1 MTLMHGK
8 AVRWILT
15 LVSWYAMTAS
25 SSAQGLVINEIMPA
39 NSITISDENGD
50 FPDWI
55 ELFNAGANTLS
66 LENYGLSD
74 IDSTSPKWTFPDLV
88 LDPGD
93 FLVVYASEKNRNA
106 PPLHWQTIINWGDE
120 WKYLVPTQEPPAEW
134 NTLAFNDQNW
144 NAGKSGFGYGDND
157 DSTQVPVTMSVYIR
171 KTFLIDDTGI
181 LEEAILHMDY
191 DDSFVAYLN
200 GKEVARGNI
209 GIPGVPPAFNQ
220 AADNYN
226 HEALIYRGLPPE
238 SFRIDSLHSLIREG
252 ENVLAIQVHNHSTGS
267 SDLTAIP
274 FFSIGSRIN
283 SGGDHPVPPLLP
295 IDSPLLHTNFKLD
308 AEGETVYLYDLSGTI
323 VDSIAC
329 QGMYTDLSS
338 GRYPD
343 GSGNLYYFQIATP
356 GESNGTTPY
365 TSISG
370 EPYFSSP
377 GGLFTTSVTV
387 YLTGKEADDTIYYTT
402 DGSEPSIYS
411 EEYAIGGIFIESTTV
426 LRARILEHGKI
437 PGRVVSHTYL
447 INPGN
452 TLPVISLT
460 TSPENLWDYYDGMY
474 VMGPNASQDFPHFG
488 ANFWQDW
495 EKPVHIELFEPD
507 GDVGFSIDAG
517 MKIFGG
523 WSRGL
528 PQKSLSL
535 FARSQYGYGTI
546 NYRIFYDKNIDQF
559 EAIVLRNS
567 GNDWNYS
574 MMRDG
579 MMTSLVRKMDID
591 LQAYRP
597 AEIYLN
603 GDYWGILNI
612 REKVN
617 EHFIASN
624 HNVNPDSID
633 LLEGNGWEIH
643 GSAGHYFTML
653 NFINNN
659 NMQLDENLKVVQ
671 SMMETDQFTRYQIS
685 QIYFDNRDW
694 PGNNIK
700 FWRPQTET
708 GRWRWIM
715 YDTDFG
721 FGIWD
726 PLKYNFNT
734 LAYALEPN
742 GPEWPNP
749 PWSTFLLRKLM
760 ENNRFKTDFI
770 NCFADHLN
778 TTFRPDKVKK
788 HILILKQNIEEEMHN
803 HLIRWGGNYSNWE
816 NEIQVMINFGN
827 FRVNYVRNHILNQF
841 SINGTFALN
850 MGINPAYAGK
860 VKVNTVLPER
870 YPWQGLY
877 FDHIPITLIPVPE
890 PGYRFTGWTGSSQST
905 EHQLTL
911 DVSADQQIT
920 ANFEPD
926 GSGLQY
932 IVINEINY
940 NSSDYFDT
948 GDWIE
953 IYNRGDSGRDITGWI
968 LKDSDDEH
976 QFIFPSPSH
985 IDADG
990 YLVVCRDDTAFVT
1003 LYPYVANCIG
1013 DFDFGLSSYGDCI
1026 RLYDDSLRLVDSVCY
1041 GVSSPWSPEPNGTG
1055 PSLELINPSVDNT
1068 LPEYWYASN
1077 TFGTPGAIN
1086 DSWSPLSIEE
1096 KEQEKRNDFD
1106 LLIYP
1111 NPFNSIATLQI
1122 YLEKEEHVRI
1132 SIHDITGRTVVVL
1145 YEGILINGFH
1155 QWNWDAT
1162 ASDGAR
1168 VSSGIYLIKAETK
1181 NNYLLNRIIYQR

>member
-1 MTLMHGK
+1 MVLQQGK
-8 AVRWILT
+8 GVCWILV
-15 LVSWYAMTAS
+15 LFGWYVIITS

-39 NSITISDENGD
+39 NATVIPDEDGD
-50 FPDWI
+50 FSDWI
-55 ELFNAGANTLS
+55 ELYNSGTVPLQ
-66 LENYGLSD
+66 LQYYGLSD
-74 IDSTSPKWTFPDLV
+74 VDSTFPKWTFPDMILEP
-88 LDPGD
+88 DD
-93 FLVVYASEKNRNA
+93 FLVVFASGKDRDT
-106 PPLHWQTIINWGDE
+106 PPLYWQTLIDWGDE
-120 WKYLVPTQEPPAEW
+120 WKYLVPTQEPPP
-134 NTLAFNDQNW
+134 DW
-144 NAGKSGFGYGDND
+144 NALNFDDQTWNSGKSGFGYGDGD
-157 DSTQVPVTMSVYIR
+157 DSTQVPVTMSVYAR
-171 KTFLIDDTGI
+171 KKFLIEDTST
-181 LEEAILHMDY
+181 LEDAMLHMDY

-200 GKEVARGNI
+200 GEEIARGNI
-209 GIPGVPPAFNQ
+209 GIPGIPPAFNQ
-220 AADNYN
+220 GADNYN

-238 SFRIDSLHSLIREG
+238 SFRIDSLRNLIREG

-274 FFSIGSRIN
+274 FFSIGSN
-283 SGGDHPVPPLLP
+283 VKPGDGHPVPPLLH
-295 IDSPLLHTNFKLD
+295 IDSPLLHASFKLD
-308 AEGETVYLYDLSGTI
+308 AEGESVYLFDPAGTI
-323 VDSIAC
+323 MDSIAYE
-329 QGMYTDLSS
+329 QMYTDLSH

-343 GSGNLYYFQIATP
+343 GSGNLCYFLEATP
-356 GESNGTTPY
+356 GEPNQTTPY
-365 TSISG
+365 NSISG

-377 GGLFTTSVTV
+377 GGLFTTSMTV
-387 YLTGKEADDTIYYTT
+387 YLTGQEVDDTIYFTT
-402 DGSEPSIYS
+402 DGSEPSIFSQKYTL
-411 EEYAIGGIFIESTTV
+411 GGIFIGSTTV

-447 INPGN
+447 INPRN

-507 GDVGFSIDAG
+507 GDIGFSIDAG

-546 NYRIFYDKNIDQF
+546 DYRIFYDKDIDQF
-559 EAIVLRNS
+559 EAVVLRNS

-603 GDYWGILNI
+603 GEYWGILNI
-612 REKVN
+612 REKIN

-624 HNVNPDSID
+624 HHVDPDSID

-643 GSAGHYFTML
+643 GSADHYFTML
-653 NFINNN
+653 AFINNN
-659 NMQLDENLKVVQ
+659 NMQLDENMNVVN
-671 SMMETDQFTRYQIS
+671 SMMETDQFIKYQIS

-700 FWRPQTET
+700 FWRPQSET

-721 FGIWD
+721 FGIWN
-726 PLKYNFNT
+726 PPNYMFNT

-760 ENNRFKTDFI
+760 DNNRFRIDFI

-778 TTFRPDKVKK
+778 TTFHPERVKN
-788 HILILKQNIEEEMHN
+788 HILILKQNIQEEMHD
-803 HLIRWGGNYSNWE
+803 HLVRWGGNYSSWE

-827 FRVNYVRNHILNQF
+827 NRVSYIRSHILNQF
-841 SINGTFALN
+841 SLNGTFALN
-850 MGINPAYAGK
+850 MAINPAYSGK
-860 VKVNTVLPER
+860 IKVNTIIPER
-870 YPWQGLY
+870 YSWKGLY
-877 FDHIPITLIPVPE
+877 FDDVPITLLPVPE
-890 PGYRFTGWTGSSQST
+890 PGYRFTGWTGSSQSI
-905 EHQLTL
+905 EYPLVL
-911 DVSADQQIT
+911 AVSTDQQIT

-940 NSSDYFDT
+940 NSSDNFDS

-953 IYNRGDSGRDITGWI
+953 IYNRGDSGRDLAGWI
-968 LKDSDDEH
+968 LKDSDDDH
-976 QFIFPSPSH
+976 QFIFPSPTM
-985 IDADG
+985 INADD
-990 YLVVCRDDTAFVT
+990 YLVVCRDDTAFIE
-1003 LYPYVANCIG
+1003 LNPYVENHVG
-1013 DFDFGLSSYGDCI
+1013 NFDFGLSSYGDCI
-1026 RLYDDSLRLVDSVCY
+1026 RLYDDNLRLVDSVCY
-1041 GVSSPWSPEPNGTG
+1041 GVSSPWPPEPNGAG
-1055 PSLELINPSVDNT
+1055 PSLELINPAVDNS
-1068 LPEYWYASN
+1068 LPENWYVSN
-1077 TFGTPGAIN
+1077 THGTPGAIN

-1096 KEQEKRNDFD
+1096 PVLSEQNDIY
-1106 LLIYP
+1106 LRIYP
-1111 NPFNSIATLQI
+1111 NPFSSFTTIQVI
-1122 YLEKEEHVRI
+1122 LEKQEEVRMT
-1132 SIHDITGRTVVVL
+1132 IHDMTGKTISVL
-1145 YEGILINGFH
+1145 FDGKLIRGIH
-1155 QWNWDAT
+1155 EWTWDAV
-1162 ASDGAR
+1162 A
-1168 VSSGIYLIKAETK
+1168 SSGQKMTSGVYLIKVETE
-1181 NNYLLNRIIYQR
+1181 NNCLTQRIMYTE